1 MEGKTAEK
9 TKHQMNEKVHP
20 VDDELVREERC
31 IELQV
36 TESQFMDW
44 VSALY

>member
-20 VDDELVREERC
+20 VDDELVREERKEERC
-31 IELQV
+31 I
-36 TESQFMDW
+36 
-44 VSALY
+44 